1 MNFNFESINA
11 DPLGFIKNNKKKNI
25 IELLIIADNAFFNG
39 DKSILKDEC

>member
-25 IELLIIADNAFFNG
+25 ILLLIKLAKYI
-39 DKSILKDEC
+39 